1 MRRIGVCLTKG
12 GSGKTTTA
20 VNLAHGL
27 ARMGQRVL
35 LIDTDTQGQCAQSLG
50 VNPTLGLA
58 DLVLGETSLG
68 DAILEARP
76 GLWLLAGGGRL
87 AGVKREIARREMGSE
102 WELSEALGAL
112 DGYGYVI
119 VDTSPGWDT
128 MTINALFTVTEVLA
142 PVNLEVLAL
151 RALGDF
157 ERHIDSVKRYHN
169 ELTWRYVVPTFFD
182 RRVAKSEE
190 LLGQLHQRYGTLV
203 CQPVRYNVRLS
214 EAPGFGQTIF
224 EYAPTAPGA
233 EDYQRLVERIMQD
246 A

>member
-1 MRRIGVCLTKG
+1 MRSIAVCLTKG

-27 ARMGQRVL
+27 AMTGRRVL

-50 VNPTLGLA
+50 VTPSAGLA
-58 DLVLGETSLG
+58 ELLLGQV
-68 DAILEARP
+68 AIAEAITEARP
-76 GLWLLAGGGRL
+76 NLFLLAGGPRL

-102 WELSEALGAL
+102 RALAEALG
-112 DGYGYVI
+112 DMGRYGYVVI
-119 VDTSPGWDT
+119 DTSPGWDT
-128 MTINALFTVTEVLA
+128 MTINALFAATEVLA

-157 ERHIDSVKRYHN
+157 EKHIEAVRRYHS
-169 ELTWRYVVPTFFD
+169 ELAWRYVLPTFLD
-182 RRVAKSEE
+182 GRVAKSKE
-190 LLGQLHQRYGTLV
+190 LLAQLHQRYGKLV
-203 CQPVRYNVRLS
+203 CTPIRYNVRLS
-214 EAPGFGQTIF
+214 EAPGFGETVF

-233 EDYQRLVERIMQD
+233 ADYQRLTERIVAD